1 MLALCAGC
9 ATKPVSP
16 KRRPATPD
24 PAVSTIGP
32 LFERGL
38 SDPHNCTASV
48 LDSPGGNLI
57 LTAAHC
63 LAGSAAGL
71 LFAPGYR
78 DGVARYGVW
87 TVERAFADTDWLTG
101 EDSDDDYAILQVANQ
116 RRAGRLVG
124 VEAVTGG
131 NRLGTAPGAGD
142 AVTVVGYNSGLND
155 EPVSCL
161 AVVRVE
167 GNYPAFDCAG
177 FSGGTSGGPWLSPS
191 PDSRALVVR
200 ALIGGPNYGGCVDTT
215 SYSSAFGPAIL
226 GLFAQAIAG
235 QAPSILPEPSGD
247 GC

>member
-1 MLALCAGC
+1 M
-9 ATKPVSP
+9 
-16 KRRPATPD
+16 
-24 PAVSTIGP
+24 STIGP

-48 LDSPGGNLI
+48 LDSPAGNLI

-63 LAGSAAGL
+63 VTGSAAGL
-71 LFAPGYR
+71 LFAPGYH
-78 DGVARYGVW
+78 DGVAPHGVW
-87 TVERAFADTDWLTG
+87 TVERAFADLDWISH
-101 EDSDDDYAILQVANQ
+101 EDADDDYAILQVADQ
-116 RRAGRLVG
+116 GRAGRLVG

-131 NRLGTAPGAGD
+131 NRLGTAPEAGQ

-155 EPVSCL
+155 EPVSCV

-177 FSGGTSGGPWLSPS
+177 FSGGTSGGPWLAPS
-191 PDSRALVVR
+191 PNSSALVVR

-226 GLFAQAIAG
+226 GLLSQAIAD

>member
-1 MLALCAGC
+1 M
-9 ATKPVSP
+9 
-16 KRRPATPD
+16 
-24 PAVSTIGP
+24 STIGP

-71 LFAPGYR
+71 LFAPGYH
-78 DGVARYGVW
+78 DGVAPYGVW
-87 TVERAFADTDWLTG
+87 TVERAFADPDWLTG
-101 EDSDDDYAILQVANQ
+101 QHADDDYAILQVASL
-116 RRAGRLVG
+116 RRAGRFVG

-131 NRLGTAPGAGD
+131 DRLGTAPGAGE
-142 AVTVVGYNSGLND
+142 AVRVVGYNSGLDD
-155 EPVSCL
+155 EPISCL

-191 PDSRALVVR
+191 PDSSALVVR

-215 SYSSAFGPAIL
+215 SYSSTFGPAIL
-226 GLFAQAIAG
+226 GLLSQAIAG
-235 QAPSILPEPSGD
+235 QAPSVLPEPSGD